1 VRSTRKPL
9 WIVNAGRI
17 AYGPAFDLQRAIV
30 AARKAGAVPDVLLF
44 CEHPHVITLGRNG
57 QRENLLAGA
66 NVLKQMNVE
75 FHETDRGG
83 DITYHGPGQIV
94 GYPILDLTQH
104 KRDVRWYVEQLE
116 EVMIRTAAD
125 YGLAAR
131 RILCRHGIWI
141 EAPSEAAKL
150 PAGTRPDF
158 SFGGPAKSEPG
169 ESAVVSSGYAAMTLD
184 REAQLPPKTSAAG
197 AAQLSPARKGWVD
210 HEKVPSPV
218 GATQITAAKCA
229 STPEIAG
236 EEKLAALGVHLSRWV
251 TSHGFAFNVSTDLRY
266 FDLIIPCGIK
276 DKRATS
282 LERALG
288 RPVSLDEARAR
299 LAAHFAEI
307 FNAEPCAVSFDEL
320 QQAISAI
327 KPT

>member
-1 VRSTRKPL
+1 MTARKPL
-9 WIVNAGRI
+9 WVIKVGRI
-17 AYGPAFDLQRAIV
+17 AYGPAFELQREVV
-30 AARKAGAVPDVLLF
+30 AARKSNAVPDALLF

-57 QRENLLAGA
+57 QTQNLLASE
-66 NVLKQMNVE
+66 NVLRQMNVE

-94 GYPILDLTQH
+94 GYPILDLAQH

-141 EAPSEAAKL
+141 DPPAAHAEPAPGTVPDAWQDVTNISRPAPSARHNLAQ
-150 PAGTRPDF
+150 PGRAGNE
-158 SFGGPAKSEPG
+158 SETST
-169 ESAVVSSGYAAMTLD
+169 SAV
-184 REAQLPPKTSAAG
+184 G
-197 AAQLSPARKGWVD
+197 AAQTTAQCSSAREHGD
-210 HEKVPSPV
+210 
-218 GATQITAAKCA
+218 
-229 STPEIAG
+229 

-282 LERALG
+282 LDRALG
-288 RPVSLDEARAR
+288 RPVPLDEARAR
-299 LAAHFAEI
+299 LAAHFTEI
-307 FNAEPCAVSFDEL
+307 FHADAHDVSLNDLRAALE
-320 QQAISAI
+320 
-327 KPT
+327 

>member
-1 VRSTRKPL
+1 MSKKRPL
-9 WIVNAGRI
+9 WIINAGRI
-17 AYGPAFDLQRAIV
+17 AYGPAFDLQGEIV
-30 AARKAGAVPDVLLF
+30 AARKSGAVPDVLLF

-57 QRENLLAGA
+57 QRENLLANA

-141 EAPSEAAKL
+141 DAPS
-150 PAGTRPDF
+150 
-158 SFGGPAKSEPG
+158 
-169 ESAVVSSGYAAMTLD
+169 
-184 REAQLPPKTSAAG
+184 
-197 AAQLSPARKGWVD
+197 
-210 HEKVPSPV
+210 
-218 GATQITAAKCA
+218 
-229 STPEIAG
+229 G

-266 FDLIIPCGIK
+266 FDLIVPCGIK
-276 DKRATS
+276 DRRATS

-288 RPVSLDEARAR
+288 RAVSLDEARDRLTRHFEELFDAEAQLVPLSDLHAAAR
-299 LAAHFAEI
+299 
-307 FNAEPCAVSFDEL
+307 P
-320 QQAISAI
+320 
-327 KPT
+327 

>member
-1 VRSTRKPL
+1 MTSNNPF
-9 WIVNAGRI
+9 WIVNAARI
-17 AYGPAFDLQRAIV
+17 SYGPAFDLQREIV
-30 AARKAGAVPDVLLF
+30 AARKAGVVPDVLLF

-57 QRENLLAGA
+57 QRENLLANA
-66 NVLKQMNVE
+66 SVLRQMNVE

-94 GYPILDLTQH
+94 GYPILDLAQH

-116 EVMIRTAAD
+116 EVMILTAAD

-141 EAPSEAAKL
+141 DAP
-150 PAGTRPDF
+150 
-158 SFGGPAKSEPG
+158 
-169 ESAVVSSGYAAMTLD
+169 
-184 REAQLPPKTSAAG
+184 Q
-197 AAQLSPARKGWVD
+197 
-210 HEKVPSPV
+210 
-218 GATQITAAKCA
+218 
-229 STPEIAG
+229 G

-288 RPVSLDEARAR
+288 HAVSLDEARAR

-307 FNAEPCAVSFDEL
+307 FKGEPQPVSLDEL
-320 QQAISAI
+320 QHAIGSL
-327 KPT
+327 KRT